1 MGAAL
6 ARRGSREKPS
16 CIADDGFIRTRI
28 SGGDV
33 VVRMSSAL
41 ATVPRGAGGTKGQ
54 SCDHEKSSGWLEKPC
69 FAAASGALY
78 FHGSARDISLVQQ
91 AQEHEK

>member
-1 MGAAL
+1 L
-6 ARRGSREKPS
+6 TT
-16 CIADDGFIRTRI
+16 GFIRARDC
-28 SGGDV
+28 GGDV
-33 VVRMSSAL
+33 VVRMSLRACNRSPAVR
-41 ATVPRGAGGTKGQ
+41 AEWRDS
-54 SCDHEKSSGWLEKPC
+54 SCGHEKSSGWLEKPC